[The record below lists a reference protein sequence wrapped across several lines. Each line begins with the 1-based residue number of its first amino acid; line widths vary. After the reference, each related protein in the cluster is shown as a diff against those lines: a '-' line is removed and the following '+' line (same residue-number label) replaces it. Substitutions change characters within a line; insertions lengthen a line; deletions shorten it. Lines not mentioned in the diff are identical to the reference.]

1 MEKVLGGSSAL
12 ARVRKAMVARSGVVG
27 APSFVGVVR
36 ELRAWAKK
44 LR

>member
-1 MEKVLGGSSAL
+1 
-12 ARVRKAMVARSGVVG
+12 VARSGVVG